1 MAIPAL
7 TTESKVR
14 IRLSTLGVNLRID
27 HDPQPASGIM
37 ADVIGRAS
45 SEAAGYLS
53 RYPLVARDG
62 LPGLGDSGWVSDMV
76 ADIAIYHLCRYRAN
90 PFPAS
95 VKEIYENVI
104 DMLRLVQAGK
114 MNVPDLSNAAGAPA
128 IVNYGVR
135 DDVYPHKRRLPSR
148 SNPVAPTGFPSYPD
162 RREPRPYG

>member
-14 IRLSTLGVNLRID
+14 IRLSTLGVDLRVD
-27 HDPQPASGIM
+27 HEPQPASGII

-53 RYPLVARDG
+53 RYPLEARDG
-62 LPGLGDSGWVSDMV
+62 LPGLDDSGWVSDMV

-95 VKEIYENVI
+95 VKEIYENVLE
-104 DMLRLVQAGK
+104 MLKLVQAGK
-114 MNVPDLSNAAGAPA
+114 MNIPDLNNAAGAPA
-128 IVNYGVR
+128 VVNYDIR
-135 DDVYPHKRRLPSR
+135 DDVYPHKRRLARR
-148 SNPVAPTGFPSYPD
+148 SNPPTANGYPNYTD
-162 RREPRPYG
+162 RREPRTYG